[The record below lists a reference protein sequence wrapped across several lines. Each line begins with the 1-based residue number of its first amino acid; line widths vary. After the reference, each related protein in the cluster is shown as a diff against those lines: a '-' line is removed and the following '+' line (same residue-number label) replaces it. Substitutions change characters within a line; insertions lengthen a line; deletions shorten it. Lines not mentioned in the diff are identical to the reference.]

1 MKTVGPR
8 DLPRGGENPLKKK
21 KKRER
26 VREELSWSYVY
37 VWKNENRSNRQRE
50 REFVCACARLH
61 SHIEAIR
68 VVTEKKSDIQ
78 LVLFVISDLLVA

>member
-1 MKTVGPR
+1 MCGKTKTEQI
-8 DLPRGGENPLKKK
+8 D
-21 KKRER
+21 
-26 VREELSWSYVY
+26 
-37 VWKNENRSNRQRE
+37 RE
-50 REFVCACARLH
+50 REFVCAWARLH